1 MFLFL
6 RHVQQIAE
14 KKIGDDISAPSRAEE
29 LEDSSTEDYMLE
41 FVKVDE
47 SAHLETVATEQTS
60 KMQAMYTLMNK
71 FANKETEQQCER
83 YFESTDHAVKM
94 TSYCEGDF
102 MYCSDDE
109 EDG

>member
-29 LEDSSTEDYMLE
+29 LQDSSTGDYLLE

-47 SAHLETVATEQTS
+47 SAHWGTVATEQTS
-60 KMQAMYTLMNK
+60 KMQAMYTLMNE
-71 FANKETEQQCER
+71 FVNKETEQQCER
-83 YFESTDHAVKM
+83 DYERTDHAVKT
-94 TSYCEGDF
+94 TSYCEGEF

-109 EDG
+109 ADG

>member
-29 LEDSSTEDYMLE
+29 LKDSSTEVNYLLE

-47 SAHLETVATEQTS
+47 TAHLETVAMEQTS
-60 KMQAMYTLMNK
+60 KMQAMHTLMK
-71 FANKETEQQCER
+71 EFANEETE
-83 YFESTDHAVKM
+83 
-94 TSYCEGDF
+94 
-102 MYCSDDE
+102 
-109 EDG
+109 